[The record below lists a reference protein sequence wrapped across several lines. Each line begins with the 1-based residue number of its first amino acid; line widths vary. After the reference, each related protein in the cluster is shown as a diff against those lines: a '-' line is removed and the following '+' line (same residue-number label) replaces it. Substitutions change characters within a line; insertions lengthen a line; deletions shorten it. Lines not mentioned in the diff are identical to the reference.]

1 MPVRRSVTAVAPTL
15 AAGDRSASG
24 TALHAGRTIEPT
36 PGDGGT
42 AVTAGKAPRAR
53 DEAFWRDY
61 LMNYG
66 AMQARSRRFFN
77 RLPAD
82 PRCQLCAS
90 PFAGP
95 AGRVM
100 RLVGKQPSSGNP
112 KMCNAC
118 EKVLLKHH
126 GGAEV
131 PGAMLFADIR
141 GSTALAETMS
151 PGAFHDVLE
160 RFYAVGSAAVFAN
173 DGMVDKFVGDELVA
187 SFPPMLSG
195 GHQAERAVTAGQAVL
210 AATGHGQPGGP
221 WVSVGAGVHVGTVWF
236 GAVGDESHVEITVL
250 GDAVNTAARL
260 AAAAGPGELLVS
272 VDAAAEAGFVG
283 DHERRSLDLKGKQLP
298 VEVLVV
304 RAAGN
309 GRR

>member
-1 MPVRRSVTAVAPTL
+1 M
-15 AAGDRSASG
+15 
-24 TALHAGRTIEPT
+24 
-36 PGDGGT
+36 
-42 AVTAGKAPRAR
+42 TAGKRPSTR
-53 DEAFWRDY
+53 DEAFWHHY
-61 LMNYG
+61 LTSYN
-66 AMQARSRRFFN
+66 ALQAKGRRFFN

-112 KMCNAC
+112 NMCNAC
-118 EKVLLKHH
+118 EKVLVKHH

-131 PGAMLFADIR
+131 PAAMLFADIR

-151 PGAFHDVLE
+151 PGAFHDLLE
-160 RFYAVGSAAVFAN
+160 RFYAAGSAAVFAH

-187 SFPPMLSG
+187 TFPPMLSEG
-195 GHQAERAVTAGQAVL
+195 RQAARAIAAGQAL
-210 AATGHGQPGGP
+210 MTATGHGQPGGP
-221 WVSVGAGVHVGTVWF
+221 WASIGAGVHAGPVWF

-250 GDAVNTAARL
+250 GDSVNTTARL

-272 VDAAAEAGFVG
+272 ADAAGEAALAG
-283 DHERRSLDLKGKQLP
+283 DYERRALELKGKQLP
-298 VEVLVV
+298 VKVLVL
-304 RAAGN
+304 RAQSAPVSAGSPPAPPPA
-309 GRR
+309 